1 MKTVRHSYKNKFGKP
16 PGTIEYTGSHRD
28 VPITINLYQY
38 DESGVHVSKIQ
49 SISDFN
55 NLFDP
60 QKNHWVQV
68 IGLHDPDILREVGT
82 QFNISDLILEDISN
96 VRHNPK
102 RELHSDYILFIT
114 KVFRFDEQ
122 DNLKSEN
129 VSFLL
134 KEKVLITFQEFA
146 YDLFSAI
153 KERIYSP
160 TSRLLTNGVDYLLF
174 ALLDLI
180 IDHQIIMIDSYSED
194 IDDLEEK
201 ASNDYQGR
209 VVETINQY
217 KRELILMHR
226 YLAPLK
232 EMTHYEIVDS
242 SDLIQQKNLPFYKDL
257 SGMIHAN
264 VDQLEFL
271 RDTLKDLVEIH
282 SSLMDHRMNRTIY
295 TLTLISAIFIPLT
308 FIAGLYGMNFDYM
321 PELHYH
327 NAYFIVLAVMGA
339 VSIGMILYMKR
350 KKWF

>member
-16 PGTIEYTGSHRD
+16 PGTIEYTGSHKS
-28 VPITINLYQY
+28 VPVTLNLFQY
-38 DESGVHVSKIQ
+38 DASGVQVSTIH
-49 SISDFN
+49 SISEFDA
-55 NLFDP
+55 LFDP
-60 QKNHWVQV
+60 QKDHWVQV
-68 IGLHDPDILREVGT
+68 IGLHDAEVIRQVGN
-82 QFNISDLILEDISN
+82 QFQISDLILEDIAN

-102 RELHSDYILFIT
+102 KEINNDYILFIT

-129 VSFLL
+129 ISFVL
-134 KEKVLITFQEFA
+134 KENVLITFQEFS
-146 YDLFSAI
+146 YNLFDAI
-153 KERIYSP
+153 QDRIKAP
-160 TSRLLTNGVDYLLF
+160 KSRLLSNGVDYLLF

-180 IDHQIIMIDSYSED
+180 IDHQIVMIDSYSED
-194 IDDLEEK
+194 IDTLEEK
-201 ASNDYQGR
+201 ASSDYKGNI
-209 VVETINQY
+209 VETINQY

-232 EMTHYEIVDS
+232 DMTHYEVIDQS
-242 SDLIQQKNLPFYKDL
+242 NLIQQKNLPFFKDL

-264 VDQLEFL
+264 VGQLEFL

-327 NAYFIVLAVMGA
+327 NAYFIVLAVMGV
-339 VSIGMILYMKR
+339 VSVGMILYMKR